1 MKKKYRII
9 TVNDNKSIKK
19 VLRTKSEDVHEITE
33 DIKYLIKRMKE
44 LKTNVGVGL
53 AAPQLGENLNI
64 IIADDLE
71 NDNKQNIVLINPTW
85 TFLSENMETKE
96 EGCLSLPKR
105 IYNKS
110 RYTNIKVDAL
120 DENLNPIS
128 FEAKG
133 LFARIIQHECDH
145 LIGKLLCDA

>member
-1 MKKKYRII
+1 M
-9 TVNDNKSIKK
+9 
-19 VLRTKSEDVHEITE
+19 
-33 DIKYLIKRMKE
+33 
-44 LKTNVGVGL
+44 
-53 AAPQLGENLNI
+53 
-64 IIADDLE
+64 E

-85 TFLSENMETKE
+85 TFLSEDMETTE

-110 RYTNIKVDAL
+110 RYTHIKVDGL
-120 DENLNPIS
+120 DENLNPVS

-145 LIGKLLCDA
+145 LNGKLLCD